1 MKRHSNPDL
10 LIVVLAILAL
20 LSACATNPVTG
31 KKELVLVSEA
41 QEIQIGQAGAQQVN
55 QEMGLYDDPDLEAY
69 VSELGMRLARSS
81 ERPNIPWQ
89 FHVLDSPIVNAFA
102 LPGGPVYLTRGIL
115 SHMNSEAA
123 MVGILG
129 HEIGHITA
137 RHSVQQISRAQL
149 AGIGM
154 GVGMIFVPEVRPY
167 GDLIQTGLGVLFMK
181 FSRDDE
187 RESDTLG
194 VRYSLTAGYDASE
207 MASFFDV
214 LQRLGERSGQSIP
227 SWMSTHPD
235 PQDRQ
240 ARILQQVQTSG
251 NSIELATREE
261 DFLHRIEGMVFGEN
275 PRQGFMDGS
284 RFKHPDLKFQLDFPQ
299 DWKVQNMPLTV
310 MAAEPGGGAAIQLTA
325 SRVQQGVR
333 PDAYGESF
341 FRQHS
346 LEYRTGERIRVG
358 SFQAYRAP
366 FRARISAGYVLGEA
380 GFIRDGEL
388 MYEILAYTM
397 QSNFDRYRRT
407 FQQVISSYDRLRDRD
422 ALNIQPQRIK
432 LYRVPETMKLRQA
445 FVRTDVEEEMMSELA
460 LANNAELDDI
470 IEAGTLVKIV
480 EGKMPPGSQ
489 PR

>member
-1 MKRHSNPDL
+1 MKRHSNSHR
-10 LIVVLAILAL
+10 LILVLAILAL

-41 QEIQIGQAGAQQVN
+41 QEIQMGQAGAQQVN
-55 QEMGLYDDPDLEAY
+55 QEMGLYDDPELEAY
-69 VSELGMRLARSS
+69 VSELGMRLAKSS

-194 VRYSLTAGYDASE
+194 VRYSLTAGYDAVE

-214 LQRLGERSGQSIP
+214 LQRLGEKSGQSIP

-235 PQDRQ
+235 PEDRQ
-240 ARILQQVQTSG
+240 ARILQQVQASG
-251 NSIELATREE
+251 TSIELATREE
-261 DFLHRIEGMVFGEN
+261 DFLRRIEGMVFGEN

-284 RFKHPDLKFQLDFPQ
+284 RFKHPDLKFQLDFPR
-299 DWKVQNMPLTV
+299 DWKVQNMPSTV
-310 MAAEPGGGAAIQLTA
+310 MAAAPDGGAAIELTA
-325 SRVQQGVR
+325 NSVQQGVR

-341 FRQHS
+341 FRQHG

-388 MYEILAYTM
+388 IYEILAYTM

-407 FQQVISSYDRLRDRD
+407 FQQVISSYDRLRDRE
-422 ALNIQPQRIK
+422 ALNIQPQRIR
-432 LYRVPETMKLRQA
+432 LYRVPETMTLRQA
-445 FVRTDVEEEMMSELA
+445 FVRTDVEEETMPELA

-470 IEAGTLVKIV
+470 VEAGRLLKTV
-480 EGKMPPGSQ
+480 EGKKPPRSQ